1 MVLFPEIFSNRPDKF
16 NRASVWLVNSYG
28 IVCPNIRDIFT
39 AGGQGSISWKGKVYY
54 NIPQILIKLT
64 SLLTEI
70 KSIIEELSLEE
81 LGIYWKID
89 ISNPYQSWI
98 DLVTENLKHLKL
110 KINIQGYLTETIIG

>member
-16 NRASVWLVNSYG
+16 NRTSVWLVNSHG
-28 IVCPNIRDIFT
+28 VVCPNIRDIFT
-39 AGGQGSISWKGKVYY
+39 AGGQGSISWKGKVYH

-70 KSIIEELSLEE
+70 KSIIGELSLEE
-81 LGIYWKID
+81 LGLYWKID

-98 DLVTENLKHLKL
+98 DLVMENLTHLKL
-110 KINIQGYLTETIIG
+110 KINIRAYLTETIIR